1 MFIELNLTG
10 ENGKAYFDP
19 KQISVVTVSGSLFD
33 AGETQVFIGEG
44 LCFNVKE
51 TPEEVLNKIQNA
63 K

>member
-10 ENGKAYFDP
+10 ENGKAYF
-19 KQISVVTVSGSLFD
+19 TVSSSLFD

-44 LCFNVKE
+44 FCFNVKE